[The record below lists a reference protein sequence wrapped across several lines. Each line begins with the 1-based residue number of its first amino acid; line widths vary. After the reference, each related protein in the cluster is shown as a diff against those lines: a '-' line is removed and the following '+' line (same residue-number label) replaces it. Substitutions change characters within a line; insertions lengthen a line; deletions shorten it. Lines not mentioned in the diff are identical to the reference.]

1 MKQLFIFLSL
11 LASFNTFAGSEDAV
25 IIDVRSEGEWNQGHL
40 SRAQR
45 VNWDEIS
52 NEITKIAPDKNEK
65 IILYCRSGNR
75 AGKAMKALAN
85 MGYKDLTNAGGLES
99 AKNLLG
105 DKVVKD

>member
-11 LASFNTFAGSEDAV
+11 LVSVNTFAGLEDAI

-52 NEITKIAPDKNEK
+52 NEIAKIAPDKNEK

-75 AGKAMKALAN
+75 AGRAMKILN
-85 MGYKDLTNAGGLES
+85 ELGYQDVINAGGLKS
-99 AKNLLG
+99 AQELLQ
-105 DKVVKD
+105 DNIIK